1 MSKFVISGG
10 QSEYCNSV
18 INCTDSEGNLSEV
31 NVIQLL
37 SDHGQSY
44 YDYAADCGHDYHA
57 NSVLSWLGY

>member
-1 MSKFVISGG
+1 MSKLHQHCK

-18 INCTDSEGNLSEV
+18 LDCTDNEGNLSEV

-37 SDHGQSY
+37 SDHGASY
-44 YDYAADCGHDYHA
+44 YDYAEDCGHDYHA

>member
-1 MSKFVISGG
+1 MSKSFPRFDQSG
-10 QSEYCNSV
+10 YCNSV
-18 INCTDSEGNLSEV
+18 IECTDSEGNLSEV

-44 YDYAADCGHDYHA
+44 YDYAEDCGHDYHA